1 MSPHIPSA
9 LKTLFRLQSYA
20 LLIGWS
26 AVVLGIFW
34 TALLWIGIVVLAL
47 MSGLY
52 IYVAFLGAQYNTA
65 GDTFRLSDFFHLRGA
80 LKLLRQTRTAFAA
93 WTHLL
98 TFDLAIGLGIAYHA
112 GQNAMP
118 VALTLLALA
127 MTLMFGPAGMLL
139 YAVGVLLLS

>member
-1 MSPHIPSA
+1 MPPHVPSA
-9 LKTLFRLQSYA
+9 LKTLFRLQSYV

-26 AVVLGIFW
+26 AIVLGLFW
-34 TALLWIGIVVLAL
+34 TSLLWVSVVVLAL

-52 IYVAFLGAQYNTA
+52 TYVAFLGAQYDA
-65 GDTFRLSDFFHLRGA
+65 VGDTFGLRDFFHLRGV

-118 VALTLLALA
+118 VALTLPALA

-139 YAVGVLLLS
+139 YAVGILLLS